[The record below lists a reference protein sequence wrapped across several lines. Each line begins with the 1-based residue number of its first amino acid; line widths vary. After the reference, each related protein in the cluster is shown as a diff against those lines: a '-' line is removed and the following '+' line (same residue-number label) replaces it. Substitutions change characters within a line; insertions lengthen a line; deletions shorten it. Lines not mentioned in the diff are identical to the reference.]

1 MTNEIGNEI
10 WKYSKKAMNRYG
22 RGSAVGLD
30 LGSTWALRC
39 SSFHSVA
46 SSSCCTPRE

>member
-30 LGSTWALRC
+30 LGFALFVVSLGGFVLLLHAAGVIR
-39 SSFHSVA
+39 
-46 SSSCCTPRE
+46 